1 MARILPTVRA
11 RFRTSKA
18 CSSVSAAKD
27 AGSRFWLSRRLLD
40 TLNLSRYFA
49 AICGQDTFGIQKP
62 DPQMLRLT
70 IRRAGGEAQRAIMI
84 GDSMTDVR
92 TARAANV
99 PVIAVDFGYSEV
111 APAALDADRLIS
123 SYTELPQAIAAVG
136 TEAAAPLAG
145 GNPP

>member
-1 MARILPTVRA
+1 M
-11 RFRTSKA
+11 
-18 CSSVSAAKD
+18 
-27 AGSRFWLSRRLLD
+27 RLLD

-70 IRRAGGEAQRAIMI
+70 IRCAGGEVQRAIMI
-84 GDSMTDVR
+84 GDSTTDVR

-111 APAALDADRLIS
+111 APAALNADRLIS
-123 SYTELPQAIAAVG
+123 SFTELPHAIAAVRDARRRPPRRSRAAIRPSSWWQPRPTSWTVRALSG
-136 TEAAAPLAG
+136 TLHALSERA
-145 GNPP
+145 

>member
-1 MARILPTVRA
+1 VE
-11 RFRTSKA
+11 
-18 CSSVSAAKD
+18 
-27 AGSRFWLSRRLLD
+27 WLSRRLLD

-70 IRRAGGEAQRAIMI
+70 IRRAGGEVQRAIMI
-84 GDSMTDVR
+84 GDSITDVR

-111 APAALDADRLIS
+111 APEALNADRLIS
-123 SYTELPQAIAAVG
+123 SFTELPRAIAAVV
-136 TEAAAPLAG
+136 TQEPSAAAAADAQLAG